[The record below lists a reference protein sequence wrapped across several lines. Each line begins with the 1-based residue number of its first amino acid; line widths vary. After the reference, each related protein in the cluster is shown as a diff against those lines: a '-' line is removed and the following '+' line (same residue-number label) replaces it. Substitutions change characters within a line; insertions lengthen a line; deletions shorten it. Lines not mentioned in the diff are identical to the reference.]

1 MAKHD
6 VSFSIPRRPLGKA
19 DVEFVVKKDGSV
31 FGTLAVSNG
40 SVVWFPSRTSYGY
53 KIGWSKFDQ
62 LMRGEALRF
71 EKR

>member
-6 VSFSIPRRPLGKA
+6 VSFSIPKRPLGKA

-31 FGTLAVSNG
+31 FGTLAISNG
-40 SVVWFPSRTSYGY
+40 SLVWFPHKTTYGY

-62 LMRGEALRF
+62 LMSEQASRF
-71 EKR
+71 ESR